1 MGASPQPARRKPAGA
16 RCQGRRGG
24 RVVEGAR
31 LESVFTGNRNAGSNP
46 ALSASYFPNKPMIS
60 YTYIIHEV
68 LQDRSDLNMRNK
80 LPRIRQ
86 AETEGMQW
94 T

>member
-1 MGASPQPARRKPAGA
+1 
-16 RCQGRRGG
+16 
-24 RVVEGAR
+24 
-31 LESVFTGNRNAGSNP
+31 
-46 ALSASYFPNKPMIS
+46 MIS

-68 LQDRSDLNMRNK
+68 LQDRSDLNLRNK

>member
-1 MGASPQPARRKPAGA
+1 M
-16 RCQGRRGG
+16 
-24 RVVEGAR
+24 VEGAR

-68 LQDRSDLNMRNK
+68 LQDRSDLNLRNK